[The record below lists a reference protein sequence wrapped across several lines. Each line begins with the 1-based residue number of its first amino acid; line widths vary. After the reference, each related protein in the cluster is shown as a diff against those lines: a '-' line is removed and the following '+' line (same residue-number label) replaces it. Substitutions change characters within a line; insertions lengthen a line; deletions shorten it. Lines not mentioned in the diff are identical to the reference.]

1 LEVGLPVYEYLCIEC
16 KKHFNQYLTY
26 SEYGH
31 KSVKCPYCQ
40 GQQVQRRIGRIRVA
54 RSEESRLDSISDID
68 NLNGIEDNPRELG
81 KMMRRMGSEAGEELG
96 PEFDEVV
103 NRLEKG
109 QSAEE
114 IEKELPDLGAGSAV
128 PPPNGDDL

>member
-1 LEVGLPVYEYLCIEC
+1 MPVYEYRCLKC

-31 KSVKCPYCQ
+31 KSVQCPYCK

-54 RSEESRLDSISDID
+54 RSEESRLEKFSDID
-68 NLNGIEDNPRELG
+68 NLDGIEDNPREMG
-81 KMMRRMGSEAGEELG
+81 RMMRRMGSEVGEELG
-96 PEFDEVV
+96 PEFNEVI

-109 QSAEE
+109 QSPEE
-114 IEKELPDLGAGSAV
+114 IEKELPDLGADDAV
-128 PPPNGDDL
+128 TPSYGDDL